1 MHVELSNGQSA
12 ELRDISTL
20 TEGDAE
26 DLNAAIYD
34 LIPRDDKDKQ
44 LPFNPMRFSR
54 GQERAV
60 LKLVLES
67 WTLGIDVPSELDGF
81 RALSVDDARIL
92 RDATAQYREALT
104 PNFSPSHDEGSPTP
118 PSAA

>member
-1 MHVELSNGQSA
+1 MHIELTNGQSA

-34 LIPRDDKDKQ
+34 TIPRDDKGEN
-44 LPFNPMRFSR
+44 LPVNPMRFSR

-67 WTLGIDVPSELDGF
+67 WTLDLDVPDDLEGF
-81 RALSVDDARIL
+81 RALSVEDARIL
-92 RDATAQYREALT
+92 REATAEYRTALT
-104 PNFSPSHDEGSPTP
+104 PSFSPSHDEASPTP